1 MAKNKLISLGIIIFL
16 FAVPFN
22 WAYNTIEGTGGIV
35 QALCMTLI
43 IVGSVVAIMIFNK
56 DTGEAHH

>member
-1 MAKNKLISLGIIIFL
+1 MSKNKLISLGIIVFL

-35 QALCMTLI
+35 QALCMAFI
-43 IVGSVVAIMIFNK
+43 IIASLVAILMFNK
-56 DTGEAHH
+56 DTGESHH